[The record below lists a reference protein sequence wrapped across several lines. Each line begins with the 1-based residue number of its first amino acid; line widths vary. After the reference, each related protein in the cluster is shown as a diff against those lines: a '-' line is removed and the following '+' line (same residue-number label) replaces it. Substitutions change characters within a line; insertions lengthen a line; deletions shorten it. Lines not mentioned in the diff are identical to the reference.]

1 MTESGIALIYQEK
14 KMDIDEEKLI
24 SAARKN
30 PKAFGDLY
38 QLYVEKIFRYLYS
51 MTRNVQEA
59 EDITTQ
65 TFMKAFESFESFRM
79 DGHFASWLFKIAHNK
94 AIDHFRR
101 RENTTVLDE
110 THEIEG
116 ESNTL
121 NKVIQVEQVAILS
134 NLLESL
140 SDEEREL
147 LRLRYLAELKF
158 SEIAN
163 LLAAN
168 EVTIK
173 KKIYRL
179 LERLQNQVEDS
190 NE

>member
-1 MTESGIALIYQEK
+1 MTESDVALIYQEK
-14 KMDIDEEKLI
+14 NMDNEEEKLI
-24 SAARKN
+24 FATRKD
-30 PKAFGDLY
+30 PKVFGDLY
-38 QLYVEKIFRYLYS
+38 QLYVEKVFRYLYS

-65 TFMKAFESFESFRM
+65 TFMKAFESFASFRM

-94 AIDHFRR
+94 AMDHFRKR
-101 RENTTVLDE
+101 KNTVVLDE
-110 THEIEG
+110 TYSAEMK
-116 ESNTL
+116 SNTI
-121 NKVIQVEQVAILS
+121 NEVIQVEQVAILS
-134 NLLESL
+134 NLLETL
-140 SDEEREL
+140 NDEEREL
-147 LRLRYLAELKF
+147 LRLRFLAELKF

-163 LLAAN
+163 FLGAS

-190 NE
+190 DE